1 VEAAGHTANGGT
13 SFESLITLLDQA
25 RVSAAA
31 AERRAHEYAT
41 PDGDVQRQRR
51 KVESKVQEAAEA
63 ATAAAAD
70 AAHLC
75 VGGRE

>member
-1 VEAAGHTANGGT
+1 M
-13 SFESLITLLDQA
+13 TLLDQA

-31 AERRAHEYAT
+31 AERHAREFAA

-51 KVESKVQEAAEA
+51 MVESKVQEAASA
-63 ATAAAAD
+63 ATAAAAA

-75 VGGRE
+75 VGSRE